1 MSKRR
6 AEDAKSWVVKAVAFY
21 KASGKRIALAEYSN
35 PEGQFVQDERY
46 IYVLSLK
53 GTMLAHGVNEKFVG
67 EDFIEV
73 KDYDGKSFIKKII
86 RNAKTEGSG
95 WVDYKWYH
103 PVTGQV
109 LPKTVYFE
117 KVDDLI
123 ICSGDY
129 TEFSKGVALLHD
141 PMLNKGTAFTEAERD
156 ALKLRGL
163 LPPHVQTQEEQAGR
177 VMDNFRKK
185 PNDLERYIQLVG
197 LQDRNETL
205 FYHVVMNNI
214 EEMMPIIYTPTVGK
228 ACQEYGHLFRRPR
241 GLYLSIKDQGK
252 IAEILNNWPYKDVRV
267 IVVTDG
273 ERILGLGDL
282 GAFGIGI
289 PIGKLSLYT
298 AAAGIHP
305 AYTLPVLLDVGTENE
320 TLLHDPLY
328 TGIFQKR
335 VRGKVYDK
343 FFAEFVKAVH
353 KTFPKALI
361 QLEDFANINAFR
373 LLHEYKNRTCIFDD
387 DIQGTA
393 AVTLAGVYSALHIT
407 KGQFRDQTFLFLGAG
422 EAGIGIGDLIVA
434 ALIDEGMTAEE
445 ARKRCWF
452 MDSKGLVV
460 KSRKGL
466 AVHKLPYA
474 HDYQPCP
481 DLLAAIQSLKPTA
494 LIGVSGTSKGFTQL
508 IVEAMA
514 KFNERPIIFALS
526 NPTSKAECTAEEAYT
541 WSNGRAIFASGSPFP
556 PFTYHGQTFVP
567 GQGNNVYV
575 FPGVGLGIVAC
586 EAKHVTDQMFLTV
599 AKSLASQV
607 LPSDLEKGRVFPS
620 LKRLQEVSVVI
631 AMAVAEVAYKDGL
644 AHKKRPADLLAYIKS
659 QMYKPIYQSYI

>member
-1 MSKRR
+1 M
-6 AEDAKSWVVKAVAFY
+6 AEDARSWVTKAVAFY

-35 PEGQFVQDERY
+35 PEGQFVQDEKY

-67 EDFIEV
+67 EDFSDV
-73 KDYDGKSFIKKII
+73 KDYDGRSFIKTII
-86 RNAKTEGSG
+86 KKAKTEGSG

-103 PVTGQV
+103 PVTGQIV
-109 LPKTVYFE
+109 PKTVYFE

-129 TEFSKGVALLHD
+129 TGFSKGVALLHD

-185 PNDLERYIQLVG
+185 PNDLERYIQLIG

-205 FYHVVMNNI
+205 FYHVVTNNI
-214 EEMMPIIYTPTVGK
+214 EEMIPIIYTPTVGK
-228 ACQEYGHLFRRPR
+228 ACQEFGHLFRRPR
-241 GLYLSIKDQGK
+241 GLYLSINDKGR
-252 IAEILNNWPYKDVRV
+252 IAEILKNWPYKDVRV

-282 GAFGIGI
+282 GAFGMGI

-298 AAAGIHP
+298 AGAGIHP
-305 AYTLPVLLDVGTENE
+305 ACTLPVLLDVGTENE
-320 TLLHDPLY
+320 TLLNDPLY

-335 VRGKVYDK
+335 VRGKDYDK
-343 FFAEFVKAVH
+343 FFAEFIRAVH
-353 KTFPKALI
+353 KVFPKALI

-393 AVTLAGVYSALHIT
+393 AMTLAGVYSALRIT
-407 KGQFRDQTFLFLGAG
+407 KGQLRDQTFLFLGAG
-422 EAGIGIGDLIVA
+422 EAGIGIGDLIVS
-434 ALIDEGMTAEE
+434 ALIDEGMSTEE
-445 ARKRCWF
+445 AHKRCWF

-466 AVHKLPYA
+466 AEHKLPYA
-474 HDYQPCP
+474 HDYPSCP
-481 DLLAAIQSLKPTA
+481 DLLTAIQALKPTA
-494 LIGVSGTSKGFTQL
+494 LIGASGMGKGFAQAT
-508 IVEAMA
+508 VETMA
-514 KFNERPIIFALS
+514 KLNERPIIFALS

-541 WSNGRAIFASGSPFP
+541 WSSGRAVFASGSPFP
-556 PFTYHGQTFVP
+556 PFTYRGQTFMP
-567 GQGNNVYV
+567 GQGNNVYI
-575 FPGVGLGIVAC
+575 FPGVGLGVIAC
-586 EAKHVTDQMFLTV
+586 EARHVTDQMFLTT
-599 AKSLASQV
+599 AKELAGQV
-607 LPSDLEKGRVFPS
+607 LPSDLEQGRIYPE

-631 AMAVAEVAYKDGL
+631 ATAVAEVAYKYGL
-644 AHKKRPADLLAYIKS
+644 AHKKRPTDLLAYIKS